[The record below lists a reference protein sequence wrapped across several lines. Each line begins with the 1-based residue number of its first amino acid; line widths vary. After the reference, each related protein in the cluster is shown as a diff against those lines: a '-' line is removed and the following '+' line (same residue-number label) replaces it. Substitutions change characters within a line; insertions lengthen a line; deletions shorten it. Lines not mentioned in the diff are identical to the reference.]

1 MKFVSRAIKND
12 KYEYVISQKSEKK
25 SCDVD
30 TIIEKIFK
38 RGKSLDGI
46 SVAQVY
52 KDAKKLF
59 RIKDILDDKYVLV
72 NVETK
77 ACVTVSKED
86 IIKKLVG
93 KDILLEN
100 GFVREQNGKLTLVK
114 KDLHLDFVNETVE
127 SDTNVLLAL
136 ETAIK
141 SKLPT
146 CKTVLDILK
155 LVNISDADL
164 DIIKKDLYTDAN
176 IVFYTD
182 AVDTYID
189 NISVSIMNDNTI
201 VFEYKKDNKTGIVA
215 LSFSTP
221 TVVLSEL
228 KVSYIPKT
236 IDWKV

>member
-1 MKFVSRAIKND
+1 M
-12 KYEYVISQKSEKK
+12 
-25 SCDVD
+25 
-30 TIIEKIFK
+30 
-38 RGKSLDGI
+38 
-46 SVAQVY
+46 
-52 KDAKKLF
+52 
-59 RIKDILDDKYVLV
+59 
-72 NVETK
+72 
-77 ACVTVSKED
+77 
-86 IIKKLVG
+86 
-93 KDILLEN
+93 
-100 GFVREQNGKLTLVK
+100 
-114 KDLHLDFVNETVE
+114 
-127 SDTNVLLAL
+127 LLAL

-221 TVVLSEL
+221 AVVLSEL